1 MNKDPYTTTEVGT
14 PLCYG
19 EEYEEGHDI
28 CSDCPAEDGCKYTF
42 DKKYNSYSS
51 RYNDDLVPIRV
62 PSHSYQSKPASPSL
76 SSLFNV
82 TNPTTSRTSIT
93 TPSYTPPSTYN
104 QPTPTYHYQTNIPAS
119 VPAPQTKTYAPVDY
133 IDTGNAKLMENPVF
147 PNQFEGENAA
157 ARLIKNSLLAGARM
171 MLYEV
176 YRGLE
181 SALARYL
188 WPPTV
193 EPNS

>member
-1 MNKDPYTTTEVGT
+1 MTKDPYTTTAAGV

-28 CSDCPAEDGCKYTF
+28 CNDCPAEDGCRYTF
-42 DKKYNSYSS
+42 DKKYNSYKS
-51 RYNDDLVPIRV
+51 NDLVQLRT
-62 PSHSYQSKPASPSL
+62 PSHSYYEPKPSSPSL

-82 TNPTTSRTSIT
+82 TNTTPRTSISA
-93 TPSYTPPSTYN
+93 PSYTPPSSYSQQSSTYN
-104 QPTPTYHYQTNIPAS
+104 YQTNIPTS
-119 VPAPQTKTYAPVDY
+119 VPAPQTKTYSPTEY
-133 IDTGNAKLMENPVF
+133 IDVGNAKLMENPVF

>member
-1 MNKDPYTTTEVGT
+1 MNKDPYTTNQVGT

-28 CSDCPAEDGCKYTF
+28 CNDCPAEDGCRYTF
-42 DKKYNSYSS
+42 DKKYNKYSS
-51 RYNDDLVPIRV
+51 SDDLIPISL
-62 PSHSYQSKPASPSL
+62 PSQPYYQQKPASPSL

-82 TNPTTSRTSIT
+82 TGSTTSRTPTSSPT
-93 TPSYTPPSTYN
+93 YTPSSTYS

-119 VPAPQTKTYAPVDY
+119 VPAPQTKTYAPSEY
-133 IDTGNAKLMENPVF
+133 LDTGAAKLMENPVF

-181 SALARYL
+181 SALSRYL
-188 WPPTV
+188 WPPIV
-193 EPNS
+193 EPNN